1 MDGTRVEDLTSE
13 KNASQDS
20 HITETQHEG
29 TCPKIGATSLH
40 RHANHCRRTIRTS
53 TGDIIFRRSHRKD
66 ATILHHESQPNPL
79 KTIDL
84 EPRIYASK
92 STSIICDRSKNNMD
106 SQIESRLGKG
116 EIISVDQKLIPEQPR
131 EKIGERTVLS
141 EPLLPG
147 AKAGETGAV
156 RATVSRRRKLSTA
169 V

>member
-13 KNASQDS
+13 KHASQGR
-20 HITETQHEG
+20 HITETQREG
-29 TCPKIGATSLH
+29 TCPKIRATSLH
-40 RHANHCRRTIRTS
+40 RHANHCRRTNRTS
-53 TGDIIFRRSHRKD
+53 TSPTR
-66 ATILHHESQPNPL
+66 LHHESQPNPL

-92 STSIICDRSKNNMD
+92 STSIICDQSKNNMD

-131 EKIGERTVLS
+131 EKTGERTVLS
-141 EPLLPG
+141 EPPLPG

>member
-1 MDGTRVEDLTSE
+1 
-13 KNASQDS
+13 
-20 HITETQHEG
+20 
-29 TCPKIGATSLH
+29 
-40 RHANHCRRTIRTS
+40 
-53 TGDIIFRRSHRKD
+53 
-66 ATILHHESQPNPL
+66 
-79 KTIDL
+79 
-84 EPRIYASK
+84 
-92 STSIICDRSKNNMD
+92 MD

-116 EIISVDQKLIPEQPR
+116 DIISVDRKLIPEQPR